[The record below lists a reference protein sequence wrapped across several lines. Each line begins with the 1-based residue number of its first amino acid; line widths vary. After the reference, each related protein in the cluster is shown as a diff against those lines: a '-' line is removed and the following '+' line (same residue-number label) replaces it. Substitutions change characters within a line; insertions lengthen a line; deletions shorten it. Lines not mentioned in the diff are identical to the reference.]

1 MKRTFIIGVSAAV
14 IGGLGLWLGELLG
27 LTFQNTVIGVG
38 AGVIVA
44 IVKLGSP
51 IVRLGGFFI
60 GFVLGVFFS
69 AMQLGLLPGGASVA
83 GTAVSLA
90 VVMLVITLIS
100 GLTSARISAWTMVLG
115 ALTFLCGFLGVAE
128 TTPWTAAQQLP
139 SYFCTLLAMAM
150 IGFLTIIPAELLADG
165 RATASPAKPPVPT
178 PPAAPNPNASATHPG
193 QQPTPASVGIDEII
207 GGGQ

>member
-1 MKRTFIIGVSAAV
+1 MKRTFIIGVSAAI
-14 IGGLGLWLGELLG
+14 IGGLGLWLGQLFG

-38 AGVIVA
+38 AGVILA

-51 IVRLGGFFI
+51 IVRLGGFMI

-69 AMQLGLLPGGASVA
+69 AMQLGILPGGASVA
-83 GTAVSLA
+83 GTAVTLA

-115 ALTFLCGFLGVAE
+115 TLTFLCGFLSVAE

-165 RATASPAKPPVPT
+165 RTRGTSTRPPDPAVDPRPSPEVSAAAV
-178 PPAAPNPNASATHPG
+178 APN
-193 QQPTPASVGIDEII
+193 PASVGIDEII
-207 GGGQ
+207 GGGK